1 MKHRRNVLE
10 RAKGFRFG
18 RGNKEREARDAL
30 FHAGNHAFAHR
41 RRKKG
46 DFRRL
51 WNIRLGA
58 ALKASGISYSQFI
71 GKLNK
76 AGYTINRKMLQEVA
90 QTHPAAFTRIVET
103 VTK

>member
-30 FHAGNHAFAHR
+30 FHAGNYAFAHR

-51 WNIRLGA
+51 WQIRMGA
-58 ALKASGISYSQFI
+58 TLKALGISYSVFI

-76 AGYTINRKMLQEVA
+76 KGFSINRKMMQEIA
-90 QTHPAAFTRIVET
+90 QTHPMAFNRIVEQ
-103 VTK
+103 VK